1 MRVLWY
7 SVYMKKLIA
16 IIEVLPL
23 ILCGC
28 FAIALLIRLIRI
40 LLA

>member
-1 MRVLWY
+1 
-7 SVYMKKLIA
+7 MKKLTA

-28 FAIALLIRLIRI
+28 FAIALLIRII
-40 LLA
+40 FNA

>member
-1 MRVLWY
+1 
-7 SVYMKKLIA
+7 MKKLTA

-28 FAIALLIRLIRI
+28 LAIALLIRI